1 MQFFRCPDRPQFI
14 PVLYQITSGTA
25 GKDFG
30 QDVREVEL
38 IPGGLVAPL
47 HRLECY
53 LIPAVWQVPEGGL

>member
-1 MQFFRCPDRPQFI
+1 MQFICRPYRPQFV

-30 QDVREVEL
+30 QDVCEVEL

-47 HRLECY
+47 HRLECHF
-53 LIPAVWQVPEGGL
+53 IGAVGQIPEGGL